1 MTQILALFQSI
12 EFWTITL
19 SVVGV
24 VIGLISAW
32 AKIEE
37 WMIKEP
43 VVYIGKNM
51 KAIVGNTIHLSYVL
65 PVEHKTGK
73 AIVPLPLIFSNR
85 NRVAL
90 EKFFV
95 FFSSQSKATTDKKGW
110 VLRLLPYNDYFAAS
124 EQKNELL
131 HNNSTNYSDGMQTI
145 GNVDYGID
153 FASKTIIKN
162 LLVLNLAGDDAKEL
176 WDECSF
182 KLVTGAKSCETREY
196 LFSVRAYYTDDIDKK
211 KAELQDWNDK
221 NDPHLIITPLFS
233 RVAVN
238 QDGLL
243 IALYE
248 MGE

>member
-1 MTQILALFQSI
+1 MKLIIELLQSI
-12 EFWTITL
+12 EFWTIALT
-19 SVVGV
+19 VVGV

-32 AKIEE
+32 PKIEE

-51 KAIVGNTIHLSYVL
+51 KAIVGHTIHLSYVL
-65 PVEHKTGK
+65 PVEHKMGK

-85 NRVAL
+85 NGVAL

-95 FFSSQSKATTDKKGW
+95 SFSSQSKATTDREGW
-110 VLRLLPYNDYFAAS
+110 VLRLLPYNDYFAVS

-131 HNNSTNYSDGMQTI
+131 HNNNVNYRDGMQTI
-145 GNVDYGID
+145 GNVDCGID
-153 FASKTIIKN
+153 FASETRYEN
-162 LLVLNLAGDDAKEL
+162 LLVLNLSGDEKMEP
-176 WDECSF
+176 WDEFAF
-182 KLVTGAKSCETREY
+182 KLLTGAKTCKTREY
-196 LFSVRAYYTDDIDKK
+196 LFSVRAYYTDDIEKK
-211 KAELQDWNDK
+211 EAVLLDRNNKKEQ
-221 NDPHLIITPLFS
+221 HLIITPSFS

-238 QDGLL
+238 QDGLH